1 MRLNTMICNK
11 LNLSTNLNMVLA
23 GRVTNSE
30 KLGIFCNSEKL
41 NVYFLN
47 TALMSQ
53 TNAALNFKLPNQ
65 INGFIRHTALGKK
78 TNPPFIEK

>member
-30 KLGIFCNSEKL
+30 KLGLWFGNSEKL
-41 NVYFLN
+41 NVYLLN

-53 TNAALNFKLPNQ
+53 ANAAMNLKLPNQ
-65 INGFIRHTALGKK
+65 INEVIRQTSLGGRY
-78 TNPPFIEK
+78 PFKEK